1 MCVEKLMQ
9 CTACFTIRQINAGKA
24 GNVIP
29 ETGYMC
35 GSIRA
40 YEESVRELAKQ
51 RLAEI
56 SHRPCEMFGGR
67 AEVIFT
73 SELPATVNDDT
84 VGEEM
89 FGYVKELLGKEQTK
103 ILPPIMGSEDFGEVL
118 KEVLEYFFD
127 QSGRQAGEGYLYIS
141 HNAKVIFKWEDGM
154 KMQRYFCVLCCEMA
168 KRPSDNVTYII
179 NIGTK
184 IELSVF
190 LRQIRSVFVKSLIQ
204 DSYVFSTLHGLEGGP

>member
-1 MCVEKLMQ
+1 MIECAEKPRSAQL
-9 CTACFTIRQINAGKA
+9 ALTIGQINAGKA

-56 SHRPCEMFGGR
+56 STQTAEMFGGR

-118 KEVLEYFFD
+118 KEVPGVFFRISLGD
-127 QSGRQAGEGYLYIS
+127 KQEGYPYIS
-141 HNAKVIFKWEDGM
+141 HNAKVIFNEDGM
-154 KMQRYFCVLCCEMA
+154 KNAVAAFAYCA
-168 KRPSDNVTYII
+168 
-179 NIGTK
+179 
-184 IELSVF
+184 
-190 LRQIRSVFVKSLIQ
+190 VKC
-204 DSYVFSTLHGLEGGP
+204 